1 MKSVFLILA
10 VKPLNDGTRGFRFN
24 VFGQKGLLRLRKR
37 KSNGFNVKADSCMT
51 RVNMGRL
58 SVYFEH
64 SATARRLRHFA
75 G

>member
-1 MKSVFLILA
+1 MRLFLIFA
-10 VKPLNDGTRGFRFN
+10 SAPLNDGTKGFRFN

-37 KSNGFNVKADSCMT
+37 KNNGFNVKADVCMT

-64 SATARRLRHFA
+64 GATVRKLRHFA

>member
-1 MKSVFLILA
+1 MKTVFLIIA
-10 VKPLNDGTRGFRFN
+10 AKPLNDGTRGFRFN

-37 KSNGFNVKADSCMT
+37 KSNGFNIKSDSCMT
-51 RVNMGRL
+51 RVNLGKL

-64 SATARRLRHFA
+64 SATVRRLRHFA